1 MYEKRETLRSVGDT
15 LKCRIRS
22 EPPVDRPKHL
32 CAGALKGRHF
42 FWNQIAPSLER
53 ISAKGQIRRKN
64 LGNTL
69 YVGSPNRDLHGQ
81 VAAVGHIG

>member
-1 MYEKRETLRSVGDT
+1 MKKEKHCGVWEAPQG
-15 LKCRIRS
+15 RIRS